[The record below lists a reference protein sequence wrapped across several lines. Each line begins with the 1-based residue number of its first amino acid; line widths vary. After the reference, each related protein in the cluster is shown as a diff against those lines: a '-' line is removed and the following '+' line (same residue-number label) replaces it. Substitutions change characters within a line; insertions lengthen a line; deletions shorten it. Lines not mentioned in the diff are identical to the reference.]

1 MLKFQFRAGCANYAN
16 EDVKNE
22 NLVLY
27 RHSHVISMVQYPSY
41 GSGSTH
47 EFFATVRRA

>member
-1 MLKFQFRAGCANYAN
+1 MFKFRFRSGCANYAN
-16 EDVKNE
+16 EDVKND

-27 RHSHVISMVQYPSY
+27 RNSHVIPIVQYPSY

-47 EFFATVRRA
+47 EFFATVRPA